1 MRSREEGPARRR
13 EGTSRSAVEDAD
25 GGDEQDDGE
34 REDVGYDI
42 VFFPRDGE
50 LVVDVEEVMTP
61 GSEGEGGEV

>member
-1 MRSREEGPARRR
+1 M
-13 EGTSRSAVEDAD
+13 EDAD

>member
-1 MRSREEGPARRR
+1 M
-13 EGTSRSAVEDAD
+13 EDAD
-25 GGDEQDDGE
+25 GGDEKDDGE